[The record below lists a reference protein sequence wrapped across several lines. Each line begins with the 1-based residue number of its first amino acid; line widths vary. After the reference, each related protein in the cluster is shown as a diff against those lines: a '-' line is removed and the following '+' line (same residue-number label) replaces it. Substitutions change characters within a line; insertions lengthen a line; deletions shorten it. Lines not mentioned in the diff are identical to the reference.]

1 MVIGKILGLILLM
14 EMIVH
19 GFRFEVV
26 DGFRFDLVNGFR
38 FVVNGFRFGAVDGLS
53 MDYYLRR
60 CPLAELIV
68 KIKVIKALQADP
80 TLAASLVRLHFHD
93 CFIEVLSLFLSKDCL
108 FRLGYFLFKLI
119 KRLICLYFLDRR
131 IFNLFN

>member
-26 DGFRFDLVNGFR
+26 DGFRFD
-38 FVVNGFRFGAVDGLS
+38 VVNGFRFGVVDGLS
-53 MDYYLRR
+53 MEYYLLR

-93 CFIEVLSLFLSKDCL
+93 CFIEVLSLSLSL
-108 FRLGYFLFKLI
+108 
-119 KRLICLYFLDRR
+119 KRLSF
-131 IFNLFN
+131 

>member
-26 DGFRFDLVNGFR
+26 DGFRFD
-38 FVVNGFRFGAVDGLS
+38 VVNGFRFGVVDGLS

-108 FRLGYFLFKLI
+108 FRLGYFLFKLT
-119 KRLICLYFLDRR
+119 KRFICLYFLDLR

>member
-93 CFIEVLSLFLSKDCL
+93 CFIEVLSLSLSL
-108 FRLGYFLFKLI
+108 
-119 KRLICLYFLDRR
+119 KRLSF
-131 IFNLFN
+131 

>member
-26 DGFRFDLVNGFR
+26 DGFRFD
-38 FVVNGFRFGAVDGLS
+38 VVNGFRFGVVDGLS
-53 MDYYLRR
+53 MEYYLLR

-93 CFIEVLSLFLSKDCL
+93 CFIEVLSLSLSKDCL

-119 KRLICLYFLDRR
+119 K
-131 IFNLFN
+131 